1 MTSELHTYEDASV
14 TVNAWGCTN
23 EDPIL
28 KPFTYHPRPLGP
40 KDVEVEISHSS
51 ICRTDVHLIDG
62 DWGPLKH
69 TCVPGHEIAGKV
81 AAIGSNVTH
90 LQVGDSVAVGTVA
103 DSCGE
108 CKFCKSNGDRFCS
121 KRAMIISDTYK
132 DGLGGVTYGGFA
144 DRVRLKAKFAFKI
157 PSEISPAEAAPLLC
171 AGITVFAPLRNHGAG
186 PDKSVG
192 IVGIGGLG
200 HLAVQFA
207 RAMGSK
213 QVVAFSTSDKK
224 REEATQLG
232 ATQYVNVKNPEELKA
247 AARSVDVLL
256 VTSVTKDT
264 NWGEL
269 MEVVETRGT
278 LVLIGIPPSDIV
290 LPFVPLLYR
299 ELSVAGSFIGSAAQ
313 VKEMLE
319 FSAKH
324 NVRPWITKMPFND
337 PNPSMEIVRN
347 GSPRYRIVLER
358 EPASQ

>member
-1 MTSELHTYEDASV
+1 MTSELQAYEDASV
-14 TVNAWGCTN
+14 TFNAWGSSD

-28 KPFTYHPRPLGP
+28 KPYTYHPRPLGP
-40 KDVEVEISHSS
+40 KDVEVEISHCS
-51 ICRTDVHLIDG
+51 ICRSDVHTIDRE
-62 DWGPLKH
+62 WGPLKH

-90 LQVGDSVAVGTVA
+90 LKVGDSVAVGCMA

-108 CKFCKSNGDRFCS
+108 CKFCKSNDARFCP
-121 KRAMIISDTYK
+121 KAAMIINDTYK
-132 DGLGGVTYGGFA
+132 DDLGGVTYGGFA
-144 DRVRLKAKFAFKI
+144 DRVRLKAEFAYKI
-157 PSEISPAEAAPLLC
+157 PPEISPAEAAPLLC

-186 PDKSVG
+186 PDKTVG

-224 REEATQLG
+224 REEAIQLG
-232 ATQYVNVKNPEELKA
+232 ATQYVNIKNPEELKA

-290 LPFVPLLYR
+290 LPFVPLLNR
-299 ELSVAGSFIGSAAQ
+299 ELSFGGSMIGSSAQ
-313 VKEMLE
+313 VEEMLE

-324 NVRPWITKMPFND
+324 NVRPWITKMSFND
-337 PNPSMEIVRN
+337 PNAAMEIVRN
-347 GSPRYRIVLER
+347 GSPRYRIVMER